1 MSFSHFHG
9 VVTNELQSLRDDDV
23 VIVSASAWPFLWL
36 NNHEFHKQL
45 TDPVVMVTR
54 AHAYTT

>member
-1 MSFSHFHG
+1 MAFSHFHG

-45 TDPVVMVTR
+45 TDPVVMVT
-54 AHAYTT
+54 HTHT